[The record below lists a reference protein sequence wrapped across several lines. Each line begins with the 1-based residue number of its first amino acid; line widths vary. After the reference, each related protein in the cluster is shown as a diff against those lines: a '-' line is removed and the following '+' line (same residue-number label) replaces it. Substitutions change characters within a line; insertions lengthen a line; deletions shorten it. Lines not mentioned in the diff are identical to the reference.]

1 MADKNSAVE
10 LVVVGSLA
18 LDTIATPAATRR
30 EILGGSVSYACAAA
44 SFFAR
49 AGMVAVA
56 GADFPEA
63 GIAQFGKFGIDLQG
77 LHQVAG
83 KTFRWSGV
91 YEQDMNIR
99 RTLAT
104 ELNVFADFS
113 PELPAAYRR
122 SPFLFLAN
130 IAPALQLQ
138 VLSQIHRPRFVAAD
152 TMDLWIRTAREPLMQ
167 LIAKVDLLLIND
179 SEAREL
185 TGRGHLV
192 QAAQR
197 VLEWGPRY
205 VIVKKGEHGSMLF
218 SRSGPCLVPAYPV
231 AEVHDPT
238 GAGDSFA
245 GGFMGCLAASGK
257 LTPAAVR
264 RAMAVGT
271 VVASFA
277 VESFGLDRLAGLTRA
292 ELDARAAEF
301 RIMIRL

>member
-1 MADKNSAVE
+1 MDKTNNPVN

-30 EILGGSVSYACAAA
+30 DVLGGSVSYACAAA
-44 SFFAR
+44 SFFTR
-49 AGMVAVA
+49 PGMVAVV
-56 GADFPEA
+56 GTDFPEA
-63 GIAQFGKFGIDLQG
+63 GVERFRQLGIDLQG

-91 YEQDMNIR
+91 YEQDMNVR
-99 RTLAT
+99 RTLST

-113 PELPAAYRR
+113 PELPEAYRR

-138 VLSQIHRPRFVAAD
+138 VLAQVHKPRFVAAD
-152 TMDLWIRTAREPLMQ
+152 TMDLWIETARDQLRQ
-167 LIAKVDLLLIND
+167 LISKVDLLLIND
-179 SEAREL
+179 SEARHL
-185 TGRGHLV
+185 TGKVHLV
-192 QAAQR
+192 QAARQ

-218 SRSGPCLVPAYPV
+218 SKSGLVLIAAYPV
-231 AEVHDPT
+231 ADVQDPT

-257 LTPAAVR
+257 PTLAAVR

-277 VESFGLDRLAGLTRA
+277 VESFGLDRLAELTRA
-292 ELDARAAEF
+292 DIGARTADF
-301 RIMIRL
+301 RRMIRI